1 MDIKEIIM
9 EIICDCCEDYDAS
22 DITEESRFMEDLEMA
37 SLEFFSMMTEME
49 QEFEITISERE
60 LQKLITVGDAIRIIS
75 EKVK

>member
-9 EIICDCCEDYDAS
+9 EIICDCCEDYDAA
-22 DITEESRFMEDLEMA
+22 DITEDSRFMEDLEMA